1 MSFNLSAVGGLYLS
15 LKKKESKNGCVV
27 FTSLASSWKLEFRQF
42 RVMVMQQWQEKRHD
56 ARAKWLFC
64 QPNPTAFLLV
74 LVLSLHVCLD
84 PWLPRQQ
91 KALNLKLILLA
102 TMLLCKAESTWL
114 CYERVHAIIY
124 RFCSLV
130 LETATSEHDRML
142 QVSF

>member
-1 MSFNLSAVGGLYLS
+1 MSFNLSTVGGLYLS

-56 ARAKWLFC
+56 AGAKWLFC
-64 QPNPTAFLLV
+64 QPNPTAFWPVLL
-74 LVLSLHVCLD
+74 LSLHVWILGYHGNK
-84 PWLPRQQ
+84 

-114 CYERVHAIIY
+114 CSERVHAIIY

-130 LETATSEHDRML
+130 LEAATSEHDRML